1 MGRWSRFRR
10 LTPHE
15 RRLLLSALVLLPLTR
30 LALYFVGFRRWQSF
44 LYRLLPRH
52 HAAVRVGGG
61 AESPPQTLAAAGGD
75 VKSSLQARGEMTAR
89 MVQAAGR
96 EGLGQANCLE
106 RSLVLWW
113 LLARQGCAAELRIG
127 TRKKDAELEAHA
139 WVELNGR
146 ALGEE
151 EDPHARYAAF
161 EQPVTA
167 PPRA

>member
-1 MGRWSRFRR
+1 VGRWGRFRR
-10 LTPHE
+10 LPPHE

-30 LALYFVGFRRWQSF
+30 LGLLLVGFRRWQSF

-52 HAAVRVGGG
+52 LPG
-61 AESPPQTLAAAGGD
+61 ALAGGD

-161 EQPVTA
+161 KQPVTA